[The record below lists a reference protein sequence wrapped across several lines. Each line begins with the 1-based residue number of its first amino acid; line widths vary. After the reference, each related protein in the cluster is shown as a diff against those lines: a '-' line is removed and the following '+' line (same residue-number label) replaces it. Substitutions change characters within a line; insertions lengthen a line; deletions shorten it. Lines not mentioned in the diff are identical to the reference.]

1 MPFDRI
7 QCADLTAWDGEA
19 DAPGW
24 LKVVESIASLTGGDG
39 AASASR
45 PEPVVRRTSVCVLP
59 FANMSGD
66 AEQEYF
72 SDGISEDV
80 ITDLCKV
87 SALSVATRSNAFAF
101 KGRSVSVA
109 EVARQLGVTHVLE
122 GSVRKAGDRVR
133 ITVQLVGEASDSH
146 VWAERYDRDLDDIF
160 ALQDE
165 ISQAIVAAL
174 KLKLLPGEK
183 KAIEKRGT
191 GQRRGL
197 RPLPDGAAVLRDR
210 KFRHAGRR
218 ASLSPGDRDRPGLR
232 PRLGADGRGASC
244 SAPMARQSD
253 VDPLPAIERALAL
266 DPDLAEAHS
275 AKASYLAANGKFEEA
290 LAESENAVRLDPGSF
305 QANFGA
311 ANRYYYL
318 GHFQRAAAYFEKAV
332 SLEETHF
339 ESAVMLFCCYSALG
353 DAAGVRRAATTAL
366 ARAEAAAT
374 QDPGSGAAIGAAA
387 FSLAAL
393 GEADRA
399 KEWVRRALI
408 IDPDNLIMRL
418 NLACAFS
425 RHLKDADAA
434 LDLLEPVVP
443 GCSAAVLRQVKADP
457 DFDPIRDDARFI
469 ALVADAEQRLAVD
482 KNSGSAGGSESA

>member
-1 MPFDRI
+1 MSDVFISYARSTEPKARQIAEALRLLGYAVWRDDSLPAHRSYANVIQERLTAARAVVVIWSADAVRSEWVQSEADRARVGHKLVQLSLDGAPLPMPFDRI

-24 LKVVESIASLTGGDG
+24 LKVIESIASLTGGDG

-122 GSVRKAGDRVR
+122 GSVRKAGNRVR
-133 ITVQLVGEASDSH
+133 ISVQLVGGFSDSPI
-146 VWAERYDRDLDDIF
+146 WAERYDRGLDDIF
-160 ALQDE
+160 AVQDE

-183 KAIEKRGT
+183 KAIGKRGT
-191 GQRRGL
+191 T
-197 RPLPDGAAVLRDR
+197 
-210 KFRHAGRR
+210 
-218 ASLSPGDRDRPGLR
+218 
-232 PRLGADGRGASC
+232 
-244 SAPMARQSD
+244 SAEAYDLYLMARQYFVTGNPDMQAVARLCRRATEIDPGYARAWALMAGAQAALRQWQGESD

-290 LAESENAVRLDPGSF
+290 LAESDNAVRLDPGVLP
-305 QANFGA
+305 G
-311 ANRYYYL
+311 
-318 GHFQRAAAYFEKAV
+318 E
-332 SLEETHF
+332 
-339 ESAVMLFCCYSALG
+339 
-353 DAAGVRRAATTAL
+353 RRRREPQQL
-366 ARAEAAAT
+366 
-374 QDPGSGAAIGAAA
+374 SGALPA
-387 FSLAAL
+387 
-393 GEADRA
+393 
-399 KEWVRRALI
+399 
-408 IDPDNLIMRL
+408 
-418 NLACAFS
+418 S
-425 RHLKDADAA
+425 RG
-434 LDLLEPVVP
+434 V
-443 GCSAAVLRQVKADP
+443 
-457 DFDPIRDDARFI
+457 F
-469 ALVADAEQRLAVD
+469 
-482 KNSGSAGGSESA
+482 